1 LEDSCCKRSA
11 KYALNSRARTR
22 CLLELNYALTL
33 QISLI
38 LVLILEIVTVGF
50 ITRILRLNLK
60 LFSLDKQFGVE
71 KPPALK
77 LILKVG
83 SSSTPEHSNDS
94 PGPSMPVVHSNN
106 YSVAPTTGD
115 EESRHSAASFHGRE
129 ESHMER
135 QHKKAK
141 KKKKKKEK
149 DKDRD
154 KHEKKHKHHHK
165 VRQKEY
171 GPYK

>member
-1 LEDSCCKRSA
+1 
-11 KYALNSRARTR
+11 
-22 CLLELNYALTL
+22 
-33 QISLI
+33 
-38 LVLILEIVTVGF
+38 VTV
-50 ITRILRLNLK
+50 RILNRIFTLK
-60 LFSLDKQFGVE
+60 VKICFLDKQFGVE
-71 KPPALK
+71 KPHALK

-83 SSSTPEHSNDS
+83 SSSTPEHSSDS
-94 PGPSMPVVHSNN
+94 PGPSIPLVHSNN

-115 EESRHSAASFHGRE
+115 EESRHSTASFHGRE
-129 ESHMER
+129 DSHLER

-165 VRQKEY
+165 VRLKSTGHAVRNTLPCTY
-171 GPYK
+171 GWCTTQNLM

>member
-1 LEDSCCKRSA
+1 M
-11 KYALNSRARTR
+11 
-22 CLLELNYALTL
+22 
-33 QISLI
+33 I
-38 LVLILEIVTVGF
+38 
-50 ITRILRLNLK
+50 
-60 LFSLDKQFGVE
+60 LDKQFGVE

-83 SSSTPEHSNDS
+83 SSSTPEHSSDS
-94 PGPSMPVVHSNN
+94 PGPSIPLVHSNN

-115 EESRHSAASFHGRE
+115 EESRQSAASLHGRE
-129 ESHMER
+129 ESHMDR
-135 QHKKAK
+135 QHKKVK

-165 VRQKEY
+165 VNKYLSFIDTKCIWEHIH
-171 GPYK
+171 

>member
-1 LEDSCCKRSA
+1 MFPP
-11 KYALNSRARTR
+11 RT
-22 CLLELNYALTL
+22 
-33 QISLI
+33 
-38 LVLILEIVTVGF
+38 
-50 ITRILRLNLK
+50 LNLNVK
-60 LFSLDKQFGVE
+60 LLFLDKQFGVE

-83 SSSTPEHSNDS
+83 SSSTPEHSSDS
-94 PGPSMPVVHSNN
+94 PGPSIPLVHSNN

-129 ESHMER
+129 ELHVER

-149 DKDRD
+149 DKDRE

-165 VRQKEY
+165 VR
-171 GPYK
+171 